1 MRHIRNR
8 WTALPLLAL
17 LALLFASCSSSI
29 QGSPTITTTGGST
42 PTASSTGTP
51 STLGGSMTQIF
62 PARTGAAMAY
72 DAQTK
77 QVVLFGGDALNDTW
91 AWDGHVWT
99 QLFPASSPPTRRD
112 ASMVYDDATKQI
124 ILFGGIGV
132 TGTAMS
138 DTWAWDGSN
147 WIPLNSAASP
157 LARAQASMAYDA
169 QHKQIVLF
177 GGMVMGK
184 QNVSSAANDTWI
196 WDSKSE
202 NWQLEHPSVSP
213 PARAQA
219 SMAYDASHQQT
230 LLFGGTDGKSNLND
244 TWTWN
249 GTNWQQ
255 QHPTTSPVAR
265 VDAGMVYDVSSQQ
278 TVLFAGASV
287 NSTNVTDLNDVWIWN
302 GSDWQ
307 QHTTSPSPS
316 GPYTIGVSV
325 CSASGRNIVC
335 GASGQDIVAYAVV
348 QNKTISTSQTLLW
361 NGTRWTVS
369 R

>member
-8 WTALPLLAL
+8 WTIFPLLAL
-17 LALLFASCSSSI
+17 LVLLSTSCSGDI
-29 QGSPTITTTGGST
+29 GNQGTATPTTTGGST

-51 STLGGSMTQIF
+51 STSGGSMTQII

-77 QVVLFGGDALNDTW
+77 QVVLFGGDALDDTW
-91 AWDGHVWT
+91 AWDGHIWT

-112 ASMVYDDATKQI
+112 ASMVYDATSGQI

-138 DTWAWDGSN
+138 DMWAWDGSN
-147 WIPLNSAASP
+147 WIPLSP
-157 LARAQASMAYDA
+157 AVSPPPRAQASMVYDA

-184 QNVSSAANDTWI
+184 QTAPSAANDTWI
-196 WDSKSE
+196 WDGKK
-202 NWQLEHPSVSP
+202 WQLEHPSVSP

-244 TWTWN
+244 TWAWN

-255 QHPTTSPVAR
+255 QHPATSPVAR

-278 TVLFAGASV
+278 TVLFAGAKGLGA
-287 NSTNVTDLNDVWIWN
+287 NATDLSDVWIWN
-302 GSDWQ
+302 GSNWQ
-307 QHTTSPSPS
+307 QHKTSPSPG
-316 GPYTIGVSV
+316 GPYTIAVSV

-335 GASGQDIVAYAVV
+335 SASGQDIVAYAVV

-361 NGTRWTVS
+361 NGSKWTVS
-369 R
+369 Q